1 MRILL
6 FTPFACTFLMAPEDG
21 ALQLNLMKPI
31 CADKNLMNYANCT
44 TRGGNNEQMYS
55 TRFQMIF

>member
-31 CADKNLMNYANCT
+31 CADKNFMNYGNCT